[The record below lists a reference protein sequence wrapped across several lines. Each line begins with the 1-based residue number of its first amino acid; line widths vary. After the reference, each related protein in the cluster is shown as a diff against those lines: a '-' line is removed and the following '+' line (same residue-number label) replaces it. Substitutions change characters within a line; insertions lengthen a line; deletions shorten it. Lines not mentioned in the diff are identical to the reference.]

1 MPSEA
6 NKIREQCRQAAAK
19 REKVL
24 RERISYLETELHAKE
39 DLLAD
44 YDDMKRLCTKLIVF
58 CGLNEEDRKRVLR
71 SREIEDVVDKFAGF
85 LGVAGSEGLRKL
97 AGEVFKG
104 DSSVPIVKLLEEAEK
119 RWGS

>member
-19 REKVL
+19 REKAL

-39 DLLAD
+39 ALLAD
-44 YDDMKRLCTKLIVF
+44 YKDMKNLCTKLIVF

-71 SREIEDVVDKFAGF
+71 SKEIEDIVDKFAGF
-85 LGVAGSEGLRKL
+85 FGIVGSTELRKL

-104 DSSVPIVKLLEEAEK
+104 DSFVPIEKLLEEAEK